1 MMTNIDNLE
10 ELIAMALRE
19 DVGDGDHS
27 TLACIPSTAIGKA
40 KMVAKKPGILC
51 GAEVGKKVFE
61 LVDPSLKVEL
71 LKNDGD
77 ALEVGDIVM
86 RVSGPSGSIL
96 TAERTALNFMQ
107 RLSGIAT
114 QTNKM
119 VRMLDGL
126 HTRLLDTRKTTP
138 GMRMLEKEAENISVS
153 AVYRNLSELEAEGK
167 LHKFS
172 HPGVRDAFYQY
183 TASDSCREKLHLSC
197 EKCGRT
203 FHASETGSSALLA
216 LLAKCDDFS
225 VDKSTTILYGLCKAC
240 RSIN

>member
-1 MMTNIDNLE
+1 MAKYITKQRKLLLDYLETNHDIQHTAKEIAD
-10 ELIAMALRE
+10 AMA
-19 DVGDGDHS
+19 
-27 TLACIPSTAIGKA
+27 
-40 KMVAKKPGILC
+40 
-51 GAEVGKKVFE
+51 
-61 LVDPSLKVEL
+61 
-71 LKNDGD
+71 
-77 ALEVGDIVM
+77 
-86 RVSGPSGSIL
+86 
-96 TAERTALNFMQ
+96 
-107 RLSGIAT
+107 
-114 QTNKM
+114 
-119 VRMLDGL
+119 
-126 HTRLLDTRKTTP
+126 
-138 GMRMLEKEAENISVS
+138 AENISVS